1 AGIGS
6 MVIPVNADSPP
17 SFTSSPFSAPD
28 AHAGLTYSASIASY
42 ATDPNVGDVLTFAKI
57 SGPAWLAVAGSG
69 SISGTPAS
77 ADSGTN
83 IFFVSV
89 TDLGGFSGQA
99 RMNLNVIAP
108 INLSIS
114 RQGS

>member
-1 AGIGS
+1 
-6 MVIPVNADSPP
+6 
-17 SFTSSPFSAPD
+17 
-28 AHAGLTYSASIASY
+28 
-42 ATDPNVGDVLTFAKI
+42 TFAKI

-69 SISGTPAS
+69 SISGTPAN

-89 TDLGGFSGQA
+89 TDLGVLSGQA

-108 INLSIS
+108 INLSIA
-114 RQGS
+114 RQGNQLALSWTGGSPPYQIQTRRVLTGGNWSNLGGP